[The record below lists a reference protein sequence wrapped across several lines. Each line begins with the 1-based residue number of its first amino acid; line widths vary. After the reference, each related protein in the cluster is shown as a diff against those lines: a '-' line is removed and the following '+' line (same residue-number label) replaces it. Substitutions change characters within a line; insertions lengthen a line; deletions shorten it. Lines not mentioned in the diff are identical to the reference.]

1 MLRSA
6 QSILGLFKADR
17 FQPSRWFHKRPGRLV
32 AVSSGKG
39 GTGKSILTT
48 NVAVAYA
55 RKRYRVAVIDA
66 DLGLA
71 NAHLLLGMAPRF
83 NLSHFLHDRMS
94 LEDIADDG
102 PFGVRLISGGSGISE
117 LAALDDVQILH
128 ITREIDRLRENY
140 DWIFVDTSA
149 GIGPQTLLFLYEARE
164 VILVTTPDVTAL
176 TDAYAVLKT
185 LHQQD
190 PDLRVSFVVNRVTS
204 DAEGT
209 AAFDRI
215 TRAASKFLDRD
226 VPCLGTVV
234 QDPEIGASVARKT
247 PLLAAAPHCR
257 AAKDLRA
264 IARAL
269 RRSPAPSGVAGSPR
283 G

>member
-6 QSILGLFKADR
+6 QTFFDR
-17 FQPSRWFHKRPGRLV
+17 LELLHPSRWFHRRPGRLV

-48 NVAVAYA
+48 NLAVALA
-55 RKRYRVAVIDA
+55 RKRQRVVVIDA

-83 NLSHFLHDRMS
+83 NLSHFLHDRMT
-94 LEDIADDG
+94 LEDIADEG
-102 PFGVRLISGGSGISE
+102 PFGVKLVSGGSGISE
-117 LAALDDVQILH
+117 LAALDEIDILR
-128 ITREIDRLRENY
+128 ITREIERLRASY

-164 VILVTTPDVTAL
+164 VLLVTTPDVTAL

-185 LHQQD
+185 LHQHD
-190 PDLRVSFVVNRVTS
+190 PMLRVSFVVNRVTT
-204 DAEGT
+204 DAEGE

-215 TRAASKFLDRD
+215 TRAASKFLDRE
-226 VPCLGTVV
+226 VTCLGTIA
-234 QDPEIGASVARKT
+234 QDPEIGASVARKS
-247 PLLAAAPHCR
+247 PLLSEPPRSR

-269 RRSPAPSGVAGSPR
+269 RRSSAPSESAIAAR
-283 G
+283 Q